1 MAKKKTSEE
10 TVAETKPVPT
20 FTKKQFV
27 ESYTFGKYRDFL
39 SAQLENGKSYT
50 KAEVAGMIETTYKVK
65 LNIN

>member
-10 TVAETKPVPT
+10 TVAETNTVPK

-39 SAQLENGKSYT
+39 SAQLENGKLYT
-50 KAEVAGMIETTYKVK
+50 KVEVAKMIETTYKVK

>member
-1 MAKKKTSEE
+1 MARKKTSEE
-10 TVAETKPVPT
+10 TVAETNTVPT

-39 SAQLENGKSYT
+39 NAQLENGKSYT
-50 KAEVAGMIETTYKVK
+50 KAEVAEKIESTFKVK

>member
-10 TVAETKPVPT
+10 TVAETNTVPK

-39 SAQLENGKSYT
+39 SAQLEHGKLYT
-50 KAEVAGMIETTYKVK
+50 KADVAKMIETTYKVK

>member
-10 TVAETKPVPT
+10 TVAETNTVPK

-39 SAQLENGKSYT
+39 SAQLENGELYT
-50 KAEVAGMIETTYKVK
+50 KAEVAKMIETTYKVK

>member
-27 ESYTFGKYRDFL
+27 ESYTFAKYRDFL

-50 KAEVAGMIETTYKVK
+50 KAEVVGMIETTYKVK